1 MLSTKWRGP
10 LTTGGTRRQPQLLT
24 HFRYSD
30 HSGPDRRGSGPI
42 SGANRIYPHLLCSL
56 NTVQH
61 SVKNYDAHK
70 KEKAKDIHDLVKKQ
84 STELDPEMTQ
94 ILELP
99 DFEISMI
106 NVLKG

>member
-42 SGANRIYPHLLCSL
+42 SGGNRIYPHLLCSL

-99 DFEISMI
+99 DFKISMI